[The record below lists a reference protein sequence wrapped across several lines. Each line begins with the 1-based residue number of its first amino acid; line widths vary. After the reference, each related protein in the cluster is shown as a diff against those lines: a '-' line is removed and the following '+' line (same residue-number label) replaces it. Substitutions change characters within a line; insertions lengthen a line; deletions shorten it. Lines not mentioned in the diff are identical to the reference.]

1 MPPKGRVS
9 LVRTSLPG
17 PESKRLIQKEIELM
31 ATGAYGSPADRLFMA
46 VKAEGSL
53 IEDVD
58 GNRFIDFGSG
68 WGTNNVG
75 NCNPEVVE
83 AVNGMMRQAGVTC
96 WTSAGNSLERLQLAE
111 TLLAVCPKRTNTVI
125 VLTTG
130 TESVE

>member
-9 LVRTSLPG
+9 LVRTPLPG

-75 NCNPEVVE
+75 NCHPEGVE
-83 AVNGMMRQAGVTC
+83 AVSTMLRQLGGTC
-96 WTSAGNSLERLQLAE
+96 WTSAANTAQRLALAE
-111 TLLAVCPKRTNTVI
+111 KLPAGWPRW
-125 VLTTG
+125 G
-130 TESVE
+130 ESRVG